1 MQTWKLFG
9 FVLNKNNIKSS
20 VTNFVNDGN
29 KIANPQEIVEQFHDY
44 FVNIGNDLVRSIPIT
59 STEFSSYLEN
69 NNSFMDTF
77 ALFLTNSN
85 EIIEIVND
93 VVDKSSFGYDN
104 VPVNI
109 MKKCIT
115 QIAEPLSAIINSSFR
130 TGKVSDSL
138 KIAKV
143 CPVFKNGAEDDFLIT
158 GRYLSCPVS

>member
-1 MQTWKLFG
+1 MK
-9 FVLNKNNIKSS
+9 
-20 VTNFVNDGN
+20 DGN
-29 KIANPQEIVEQFHDY
+29 KIVNPQEIVEQFNDY
-44 FVNIGNDLVRSIPIT
+44 FVNIGNDLVRSIPIA

-85 EIIEIVND
+85 EIIEIVNGF
-93 VVDKSSFGYDN
+93 VDKSSFGYDN

-130 TGKVSDSL
+130 TGKVPDSL
-138 KIAKV
+138 KIAKFV
-143 CPVFKNGAEDDFLIT
+143 LSLKTELKMIFLIT
-158 GRYLSCPVS
+158 GRYLSCPVSQKFLRRLSITGYLIIFSLKVSSP